1 MSLAFCT
8 RKRVNFNSFLMQ
20 NEMNLSST
28 KVRQIQNLKMG
39 FYLFKRYNK
48 FTQPNEQGVDLRIW
62 TLNQDPVN
70 RTMTT
75 KIVEEF
81 MMHQKNKY
89 SHKSCCRILRSNWQK
104 LASTGGGS
112 CHEMQVDQQKE
123 IMFSKDRRT
132 LMRSHTRP
140 LHARARVT
148 WSGTKVMKVLRSVDD
163 ELSMIG
169 ERELRGVQQ
178 EQEEP
183 SKISSFPH
191 LIKSGNDNVESC
203 FG

>member
-1 MSLAFCT
+1 
-8 RKRVNFNSFLMQ
+8 
-20 NEMNLSST
+20 
-28 KVRQIQNLKMG
+28 
-39 FYLFKRYNK
+39 
-48 FTQPNEQGVDLRIW
+48 
-62 TLNQDPVN
+62 
-70 RTMTT
+70 
-75 KIVEEF
+75 
-81 MMHQKNKY
+81 
-89 SHKSCCRILRSNWQK
+89 
-104 LASTGGGS
+104 
-112 CHEMQVDQQKE
+112 MQVDQQKE

-140 LHARARVT
+140 LHVRAPVT

-169 ERELRGVQQ
+169 EKELRGVQQ
-178 EQEEP
+178 EQEES